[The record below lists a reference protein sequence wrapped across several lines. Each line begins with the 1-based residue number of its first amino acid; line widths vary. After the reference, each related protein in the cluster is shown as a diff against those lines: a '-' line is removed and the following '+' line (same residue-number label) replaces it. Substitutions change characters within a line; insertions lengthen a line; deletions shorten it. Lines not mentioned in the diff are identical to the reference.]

1 MFYTGA
7 SSWLKTPLLGTC
19 TSRRQRM
26 TQIHSASQIC
36 WKCWEEWIIV
46 PANRKHHLASL
57 SWKKVCMKIPY
68 CKLWLLW
75 QDAMLI
81 PMAELEQI
89 CAERNPEVTK
99 SGERYWVYLIDR
111 ELNLL
116 LQFGKEMSMTG
127 DSWGTGGVNT
137 VHLPSF
143 GPQEGN
149 VELQLKQTGLAKTGV
164 QFNGLRIND
173 VKQTS

>member
-7 SSWLKTPLLGTC
+7 SSWLKTPLLGIC

-26 TQIHSASQIC
+26 MQIHSASQIC

-111 ELNLL
+111 ELNPL
-116 LQFGKEMSMTG
+116 LQFGKEMSMHRWLLRRRRCEHSTFAFF
-127 DSWGTGGVNT
+127 WPTGGQRWAAAETNRTCQNRCAV
-137 VHLPSF
+137 
-143 GPQEGN
+143 
-149 VELQLKQTGLAKTGV
+149 
-164 QFNGLRIND
+164 
-173 VKQTS
+173 